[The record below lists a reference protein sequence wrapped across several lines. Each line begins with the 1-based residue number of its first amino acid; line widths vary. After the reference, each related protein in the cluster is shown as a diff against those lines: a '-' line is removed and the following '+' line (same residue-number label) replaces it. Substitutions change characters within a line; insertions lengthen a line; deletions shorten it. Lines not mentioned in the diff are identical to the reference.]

1 MASAFPLQATSWP
14 LGLDHSITVRPIRPD
29 DADLE
34 RAFAYR
40 LSRESVYNRFF
51 GARRTLTPE
60 WLAQLTCIDYS
71 REMALIATVVLEA
84 SETQIGVARYVRAG
98 SACEC
103 AIVVADA
110 WQGRGVG
117 TRLMRELIGA
127 AARSGITVIQ
137 GDVLATNRPMLAL
150 ARKLGMSVRTS
161 PEGATLRRVV
171 LSDLSGGAPLPQ
183 QPFEEKRA

>member
-1 MASAFPLQATSWP
+1 MASAYPLQATSWP
-14 LGLDHSITVRPIRPD
+14 LGLDHSVTVRPIRPD

-71 REMALIATVVLEA
+71 REMALIATVVLEGC
-84 SETQIGVARYVRAG
+84 ETQIGVARYVREGA
-98 SACEC
+98 ACEC

-117 TRLMRELIGA
+117 TPLMRELIAA
-127 AARSGITVIQ
+127 AARSGITEIQ

-161 PEGATLRRVV
+161 PDGATLRRVV
-171 LSDLSGGAPLPQ
+171 LAPGGDRLPH
-183 QPFEEKRA
+183 PYEENRA

>member
-29 DADLE
+29 DTDLE

-51 GARRTLTPE
+51 GARRSLTPE
-60 WLAQLTCIDYS
+60 WLAQLTRIDFS
-71 REMALIATVVLEA
+71 REVALIATVALEA
-84 SETQIGVARYVRAG
+84 SETQIGVARYVREG
-98 SACEC
+98 NACEC

-117 TRLMRELIGA
+117 TRLMRELLA
-127 AARSGITVIQ
+127 TAARSGITVIQ
-137 GDVLATNRPMLAL
+137 GEVLATNRPMLAL
-150 ARKLGMSVRTS
+150 ARKLGMSVRAS

-183 QPFEEKRA
+183 QPFEENRA